1 MLDWITSTINSLG
14 YLGIALLMFVEN
26 IFPPVPSEIIMP
38 LAGFTV
44 TQGKL
49 NLIYVIVAGMVGSVL
64 GALPWYYAGK
74 QLGEERLKKLAD
86 KYGKWLTLSGKD
98 IDKSKQW
105 FDKHGGIAVFFC
117 RLVPGVRTLI
127 SVPAGIDKMHL
138 VPFLLYST
146 FGTALW
152 VGLLTYAGLLLGQ
165 NYKLV
170 EKFLGPASGVV
181 LVALIVAF
189 GIWITRRK
197 KKQ

>member
-26 IFPPVPSEIIMP
+26 VFPPVPSEIIMP

-49 NLIYVIVAGMVGSVL
+49 NVVYVISAGIVGSVL

-74 QLGEERLKKLAD
+74 QLGENRLKKLAD

-138 VPFLLYST
+138 VPFLLYSAL
-146 FGTALW
+146 GTALW

-170 EKFLGPASGVV
+170 EKFLGPASVV
-181 LVALIVAF
+181 VIVALIVAF
-189 GIWITRRK
+189 AIWVMRRK